1 MGSDEDWERA
11 EAGLRTALEKLG
23 MDYEVNEGDG
33 AFYGPKIDFHLE
45 DSLGRTWQ
53 CGTVQLD
60 FQMPLNFNLEYV
72 DADGSKKRPIML
84 HRVCFGSIERF
95 IGILIENYGGAF
107 PTWLAPVQVK
117 LLPVNLSR
125 HLEYAKQIE
134 KELKDLD
141 VRVEIDDS
149 NEKLGYKIRNAQV
162 EKVPYS
168 IVIGDKEV
176 ENSSLTYR
184 VYGQKDQIAVSKE
197 EFEKLIQK
205 HIAEKARF

>member
-1 MGSDEDWERA
+1 MYR
-11 EAGLRTALEKLG
+11 LRLCLPSSPLVL
-23 MDYEVNEGDG
+23 YRDG
-33 AFYGPKIDFHLE
+33 ISPSNSIEQFFTFL
-45 DSLGRTWQ
+45 
-53 CGTVQLD
+53 CGK
-60 FQMPLNFNLEYV
+60 FQSACEPV
-72 DADGSKKRPIML
+72 ML
-84 HRVCFGSIERF
+84 HRVVFGSIERF

-134 KELKDLD
+134 KELRDLD

-168 IVIGDKEV
+168 IVFGDKEV

-184 VYGQKDQIAVSKE
+184 VYGQKDQITVSKE
-197 EFEKLIQK
+197 EFKKLIQK